1 MISPEEIR
9 IRARKLWASGAP
21 LRAWLGAED
30 LFPYAVPFRKPSARE
45 WLDRFAELRS
55 EIDLLEAGSKAR
67 QAAGY
72 SVRFKEV
79 AHQKLGRLRI
89 PDRIAFENAEDIA
102 ACAGES
108 AALARF
114 AEVAQALRSREPR
127 LIDWLAEQPLR
138 ALEVQAALPR
148 LLAVAEYFQEHP
160 RPMRYAREL
169 GIPGVDSKFIE
180 ENRSLLG
187 AWLDRLLP
195 AQAVDATVRGLAD
208 GGFERRFGLRCDEP
222 LIRFRWLDR
231 AFMLDRRIADATVPL
246 AEFAAYAPRCERV
259 FVTENRINFLTLPEC
274 TGSLAIF
281 GGGYA
286 IDRLG
291 SLPWLRERR
300 LYYWGD
306 IDTHGFAILSRL
318 RRRWPH
324 TRSMLMDRDTLLGH
338 KLLWSEEPQDRRC
351 LHELD
356 GLNDEERA
364 LYEDLRCDRLGRRVR
379 LEQER
384 IGYAQVLEAIAKTK
398 ITQALEHDAIDSYE

>member
-9 IRARKLWASGAP
+9 TRARKLWTSGAA

-30 LFPYAVPFRKPSARE
+30 LFPYSVPFRKPSAQE
-45 WLDRFAELRS
+45 WLERFAELRA
-55 EIDLLEAGSKAR
+55 EVDRLEAGSKAR
-67 QAAGY
+67 RTAGY
-72 SVRFKEV
+72 AMALKEV
-79 AHQKLGRLRI
+79 AHQKLGRLRVPENI
-89 PDRIAFENAEDIA
+89 VFESAEDIA

-114 AEVAQALRSREPR
+114 AEVVQMLRAREPR
-127 LIDWLAEQPLR
+127 LCDWLAEQPLR
-138 ALEVQAALPR
+138 AIEVQGVLPR
-148 LLAVAEYFQEHP
+148 LLAVVEYFQAHP

-195 AQAVDATVRGLAD
+195 AEAMDATVRGLAD
-208 GGFERRFGLRCDEP
+208 NGFERRFGLRCDEP

-231 AFMLDRRIADATVPL
+231 AFMLEHRITDATVPL
-246 AEFAAYAPRCERV
+246 SEFADYAPGCERV
-259 FVTENRINFLTLPEC
+259 FVTENRINFLTLPGC

-291 SLPWLRERR
+291 SIPWLRDKP

-318 RRRWPH
+318 RRRWAH
-324 TRSMLMDRDTLLGH
+324 TRSLLMDRDTLLGH
-338 KLLWSEEPQDRRC
+338 KELWGEELQDRRC
-351 LHELD
+351 LHDLD
-356 GLNDEERA
+356 ALDDEERA
-364 LYEDLRCDRLGRRVR
+364 LYDDLRFDRLGERVR

-384 IGYAQVLEAIAKTK
+384 IGYSQVLDAVAQIRRQETK
-398 ITQALEHDAIDSYE
+398 P

>member
-9 IRARKLWASGAP
+9 SRARKLWASGAP
-21 LRAWLGAED
+21 LRGWLGAED
-30 LFPYAVPFRKPSARE
+30 LFPYSMPFRKPSAQE
-45 WLDRFAELRS
+45 WLERFAELRS
-55 EIDLLEAGSKAR
+55 EVDRLEAGSTLR

-72 SVRFKEV
+72 AVAFKEV
-79 AHQKLGRLRI
+79 AHQKLGRLRVPENI
-89 PDRIAFENAEDIA
+89 VFESAEDIA
-102 ACAGES
+102 VCAGES

-114 AEVAQALRSREPR
+114 AEVAQMLRSRQPR
-127 LIDWLAEQPLR
+127 LGGWLAEQPLR
-138 ALEVQAALPR
+138 ALEVQGILPR
-148 LLAVAEYFQEHP
+148 LLAVVEYFQAHP

-180 ENRSLLG
+180 ENRSLLC

-195 AQAVDATVRGLAD
+195 AEAVDATVRGLAD
-208 GGFERRFGLRCDEP
+208 SGFERRFGLRCDEP

-231 AFMLDRRIADATVPL
+231 ALMLDEHIADATVPL
-246 AEFAAYAPRCERV
+246 SEFAAYAPRCERV
-259 FVTENRINFLTLPEC
+259 FVTENRINFLTLPGC
-274 TGSLAIF
+274 SGSLAIF

-291 SLPWLRERR
+291 SLPWLREKL

-318 RRRWPH
+318 RRRWAH
-324 TRSMLMDRDTLLGH
+324 TRSLLMDRDTLLHH
-338 KLLWSEEPQDRRC
+338 KALWSEEPQGRRC

-356 GLNDEERA
+356 TLDGEECA
-364 LYEDLRCDRLGRRVR
+364 LYDDLRFDSLGERVR

-384 IGYAQVLEAIAKTK
+384 IGYSLVLEAVAKIRGQERGVGDGK
-398 ITQALEHDAIDSYE
+398 PLC